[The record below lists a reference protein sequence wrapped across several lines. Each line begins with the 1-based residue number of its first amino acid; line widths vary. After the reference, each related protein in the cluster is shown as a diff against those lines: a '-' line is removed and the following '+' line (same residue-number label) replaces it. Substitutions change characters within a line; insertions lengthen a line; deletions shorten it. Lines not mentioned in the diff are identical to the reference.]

1 MIRTCVSS
9 PPPPKKPIVV
19 MLAASTAA
27 TVCLY
32 QASKE
37 KEHPMLSRACD
48 LL

>member
-1 MIRTCVSS
+1 VEEGTG
-9 PPPPKKPIVV
+9 
-19 MLAASTAA
+19 A